1 MIPIPVF
8 AVPGWRRLAIVV
20 VPLLVAAG
28 GAAGLLYWRATAVSA
43 PPPIP
48 TTVEIPTAAGILVHV
63 SGAVVHPGLYHLKR
77 GDRVYA
83 AIAAAGGLAAG
94 ADLTRLPDLAG
105 RLRDGQ
111 QVKVAFQKGAGGG
124 VSSGK
129 VDINTATVEEL
140 ASVPGMTLDFAAAIV
155 QHRARYGPLASVRD
169 LVTVLGMPADA
180 FAAARKYLT
189 T

>member
-1 MIPIPVF
+1 V
-8 AVPGWRRLAIVV
+8 A
-20 VPLLVAAG
+20 PLLVATG
-28 GAAGLLYWRATAVSA
+28 GVAGLFYWRANTVSA
-43 PPPIP
+43 PPPIA
-48 TTVEIPTAAGILVHV
+48 TTVEIPTAPGILVHV

-83 AIAAAGGLAAG
+83 AIAAAGGFAAG

-105 RLRDGQ
+105 RMRDGQ

-129 VDINTATVEEL
+129 IDINTATVEEL
-140 ASVPGMTLDFAAAIV
+140 ASVPGISVDFAAAVV
-155 QHRARYGPLASVRD
+155 QHRARYGPLPSVRD

-189 T
+189 A